1 LICRKSNI
9 NYSQK
14 IALKSL
20 KMKGSYL
27 KLLETG
33 ELKKRVE
40 KAKDLLKE
48 CKVCPRECN
57 VDRLSDKKG
66 FCKTGKNVYVASFFP
81 HHGEEFPIRGFNG
94 SGTIFFSYCNL
105 GCVYCQNYDISHL
118 GEGKEITPEHLA
130 SIMLYLQEEGCHN
143 INWVTPSHIVPQ
155 LLEAL
160 YIASQ
165 KGLKIPIVYNT
176 SSYDSLESLKLLDG
190 VVDIYLADLKYL
202 NEEYGRKYSK
212 VKNYPEIAKKAIKEM
227 HRQVGDLKTD
237 ERGIAYK
244 GLLVRH
250 LVLPND
256 ISTTQEV
263 LDFLKSISPNIHVNI
278 MSQYHPYYQAFNYP
292 ELSRKITTR
301 EYFKALDYAEKL
313 GIKIVKD

>member
-1 LICRKSNI
+1 
-9 NYSQK
+9 
-14 IALKSL
+14 
-20 KMKGSYL
+20 MKGSYL

-33 ELKKRVE
+33 ELKERVE

-94 SGTIFFSYCNL
+94 SGTVFFSYCNL

-165 KGLKIPIVYNT
+165 KGLEIPIVYNT
-176 SSYDSLESLKLLDG
+176 SSYDSLESLKLLEG

-278 MSQYHPYYQAFNYP
+278 MSQYHPYYKAFNYP

-313 GIKIVKD
+313 GIKVLKD